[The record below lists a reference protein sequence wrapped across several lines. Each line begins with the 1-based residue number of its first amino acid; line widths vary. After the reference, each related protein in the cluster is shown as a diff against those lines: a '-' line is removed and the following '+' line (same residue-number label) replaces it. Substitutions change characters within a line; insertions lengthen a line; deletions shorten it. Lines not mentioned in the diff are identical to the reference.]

1 MTRRSAARRI
11 LAAGAL
17 SFFPRIAAGVPQT
30 PGDYTIR
37 SEVRL
42 VLLDVAVKDR
52 NGAFVSGL
60 CQDNFSVT
68 EDGRPQTITVFSSA
82 DLPVTVGLLVDES
95 RSMRP
100 KRAEVLAA
108 AQTLI
113 QESNPQD
120 EVFVLNFNDE
130 VTRGLPAPVLFSDN
144 INKLRAALYRGI
156 PEGKTALNDAV
167 VTGLQQLDLG
177 RRDRKSLVVISDGGD
192 NASVHKTADMFD
204 RVEKSLATIYAVGI
218 YDPEELERNPG
229 VLRRL
234 ARVSG
239 GEAYFPENPS
249 QMTPVC
255 KRIAA
260 EMRTRYTIGY
270 HPESGGHAR
279 SLRHVHVSVSAP
291 GHSALAVRARSTYR
305 YE

>member
-1 MTRRSAARRI
+1 MNRRSAARQI
-11 LAAGAL
+11 LAAGAISL
-17 SFFPRIAAGVPQT
+17 LPRIAAGVPQA

-52 NGAFVSGL
+52 NGFVSGL
-60 CQDNFSVT
+60 SQDNFSVT

-95 RSMRP
+95 HSMRP
-100 KRAEVLAA
+100 KRAEVLGA

-113 QESNPQD
+113 EGSNPLD
-120 EVFVLNFNDE
+120 EVFVLNFNDQ
-130 VTRGLPAPVLFSDN
+130 VTRGLPPPILFSDN
-144 INKLRAALYRGI
+144 INQLRAALYRGI
-156 PEGKTALNDAV
+156 PEGKTAFNDAV
-167 VTGLQQLDLG
+167 AAGLKQLDQG

-192 NASVHKTADMFD
+192 NASVHKSAQMFD
-204 RVEKSLATIYAVGI
+204 LVERSLATIYAIGI
-218 YDPEELERNPG
+218 YDPEEPERNPG
-229 VLRRL
+229 ILKRL

-239 GEAYFPENPS
+239 GEAYFPENLS

-255 KRIAA
+255 RSIAA

-270 HPESGGHAR
+270 HPESGGHTG

-291 GHSALAVRARSTYR
+291 GRSALAVRARSTYR